1 MVLVE
6 VLISK
11 WGIQIIYLYIKSL
24 LSKMMRLGQVSINLM
39 AFGKIVAS
47 KRIKSFTMLLFLR
60 LFIVFKLFR
69 LRFAKCLAGFNGVK
83 SVVIASATGVDKSFA
98 FCCCNVKGVL
108 DLCTFARSSLLW
120 HQANRRCRF
129 IYNICTIFFFVIIT
143 TKAKWLIII
152 ATVTS

>member
-24 LSKMMRLGQVSINLM
+24 LSKMMRLGQISINLM

-47 KRIKSFTMLLFLR
+47 KRIESYTMLLFLR
-60 LFIVFKLFR
+60 FFVVFKLFR
-69 LRFAKCLAGFNGVK
+69 LRFAKCLAGFNRVK
-83 SVVIASATGVDKSFA
+83 SVVIASTTSVDKPFA
-98 FCCCNVKGVL
+98 FSCCNVKRVL
-108 DLCTFARSSLLW
+108 NLSTFARSSLLW

-129 IYNICTIFFFVIIT
+129 IYNIRTFFFFVIVT
-143 TKAKWLIII
+143 TKPIWVIII
-152 ATVTS
+152 ATVAS